1 MTSPEE
7 QNPETPR
14 EPPSPPVEPP
24 PGEPPAPPREP
35 PPPEHKPPP
44 RPPEPPPMQ
53 AGDHGDALNG
63 ISHDARQMGMFV
75 HLSALLGGFLTS
87 PAGGWGCFVG
97 PLIIWLIK
105 KDTMPF
111 VDDQG
116 KEALNFNIT
125 VAIAFVVL
133 AIFSLLT
140 FFIGLIVAIPL
151 WIIIGIG
158 WLVLTIVAAVK
169 ANEGVRYRYP
179 FCLRLIK

>member
-1 MTSPEE
+1 
-7 QNPETPR
+7 
-14 EPPSPPVEPP
+14 
-24 PGEPPAPPREP
+24 
-35 PPPEHKPPP
+35 
-44 RPPEPPPMQ
+44 MQ
-53 AGDHGDALNG
+53 LDDGDNVLKGVGHE
-63 ISHDARQMGMFV
+63 ARQMGMFA
-75 HLSALLGGFLTS
+75 HLSALLGGLLTS
-87 PAGGWGCFVG
+87 TVGGWGCFVG

-125 VAIAFVVL
+125 VAIIGVVL
-133 AIFSLLT
+133 LVFSIFT
-140 FFIGLIVAIPL
+140 FGIGLIVAIPL
-151 WIIIGIG
+151 WIIIGVG